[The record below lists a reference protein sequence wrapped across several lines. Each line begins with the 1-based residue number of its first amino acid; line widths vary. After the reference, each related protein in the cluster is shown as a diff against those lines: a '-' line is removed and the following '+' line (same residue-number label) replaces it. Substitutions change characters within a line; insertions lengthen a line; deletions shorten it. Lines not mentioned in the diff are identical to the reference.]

1 MPCGLQVLALNPP
14 RYLLQQESGKVSTSL
29 VLIILRRAHHGCE
42 DKVRKHLQSS
52 EKTHSVMLTAPVFSL
67 QGMLFRVVHWPLMG
81 QLEWRHV

>member
-14 RYLLQQESGKVSTSL
+14 CYLLQQESASL